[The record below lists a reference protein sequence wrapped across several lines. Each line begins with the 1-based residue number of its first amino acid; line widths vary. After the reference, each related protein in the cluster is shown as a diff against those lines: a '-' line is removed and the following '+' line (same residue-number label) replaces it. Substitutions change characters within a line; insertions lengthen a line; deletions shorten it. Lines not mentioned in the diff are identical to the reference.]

1 MSVSDRARD
10 SGIRSAAAGQPGG
23 ARYPAEAQALSLLP
37 DADILHALCD
47 LPGELRLA
55 VYLADVEGYRY
66 REIAEIMGTPVGT
79 VASRLHHARGRLRDR
94 LAAAAARRGLAPA
107 PG

>member
-1 MSVSDRARD
+1 MSVSNRARGR
-10 SGIRSAAAGQPGG
+10 GIRFAAAGRPGG
-23 ARYPAEAQALSLLP
+23 ARYPAEPQALGSLP
-37 DADILHALCD
+37 DADILDALCG

-79 VASRLHHARGRLRDR
+79 VASRLHQARGRLRDR
-94 LAAAAARRGLAPA
+94 LAAAAAQRGLTPA